1 MAQTFIGNLI
11 LRLQENV
18 SAGAKKAASA
28 LRGVDAAARA
38 VGSNGSGVARLG
50 AQMDALNAK
59 AQKLATAGWGPS
71 LQARFEKLGAS
82 AKELDRLRSS
92 WDQLQAR
99 IASGGLAGKLKKN
112 EIQSW
117 SLTAV
122 GELTRVRAAM
132 KSTEGQA
139 RAMGRAVANAMKP
152 VYTGIGLGTGA
163 YVGGRLGR
171 GGLTADA
178 SVERERF
185 RLKASGFNPDQAKQ
199 IEARAQ
205 ELASKYGMFTGDIME
220 SLREAS
226 LAFPNMRDGGGK
238 ILKTGH
244 ESAMELSE
252 SIIQF
257 RASMANILGDERAT
271 SLTRAM
277 LKSFDIMGITDPK
290 VMRESMDSYARMNRV
305 IGKDVDPEQMLL
317 ATKYMRA
324 AGKAFDPDFIYGF
337 LPALI
342 GESNGSDVGNSM
354 RALYTGTVGNRRS
367 KKSNKMFRDYGLLDE
382 KGNIRNPE
390 QMRNPL
396 EWIEKSVKPAL
407 AAKGVDITDNH
418 AVAQIL
424 SAMFDNRLSAD
435 VAQKLLEQSPQ
446 YRDTQ
451 EKAKNAQ
458 GLDGA
463 VDIRKGDPFAGWK
476 AFVDS
481 LQNLAAATGITGA
494 IAPALNAIADGIN
507 TVANAAGKLSP
518 EAMAGIGVAAGA
530 FAAMAG
536 VKAGGTLLALTRA
549 GPELVGAAGELR
561 GAAAALRGAAPG
573 GDKKGGGPGGGLI
586 GGAGKLLSL
595 VGVGGLIYS
604 LAEMLGIGPSD
615 VKRLMEERA
624 ADSGSERQA
633 LDARRRSQIEEL
645 DAKIREA
652 DGGPAIITDRLKE
665 RRDHLQRA
673 LDNRFIDPLDAG
685 REAERG
691 RAMMR
696 DTAPAASTNPPST
709 DAAKATVAP
718 APVVAP
724 DKSSVDAAQIVA
736 DATQAAFAGLPP
748 IAPQVDTTSIDA
760 AHAKSASAGFEIVK
774 NLGVSVAP
782 QFDTTSIDE
791 AAAKA
796 TAAGEQIKAGL
807 GVSVAPQVDTSN
819 IQSALALVQQLV
831 AALRSI
837 GPAGAAA
844 GAAVGRELRAAQS
857 DYGVSP

>member
-1 MAQTFIGNLI
+1 MSQTFIGNLI

-38 VGSNGSGVARLG
+38 VGASGGVSRLG

-59 AQKLATAGWGPS
+59 AQKLATAGWGHS

-132 KSTEGQA
+132 KTTEGQA

-152 VYTGIGLGTGA
+152 IYTGIGLGTGA

-199 IEARAQ
+199 IESRAQ
-205 ELASKYGMFTGDIME
+205 ELAAKYGMFTGDIME

-226 LAFPNMRDGGGK
+226 LAFPNMRDGSGK
-238 ILKTGH
+238 VTKTGH

-252 SIIQF
+252 TITQF

-382 KGNIRNPE
+382 KGNVRNSE

-458 GLDGA
+458 GLDSAG
-463 VDIRKGDPFAGWK
+463 DIRKGDPFAGWK

-518 EAMAGIGVAAGA
+518 EAMAGIAVAAGA
-530 FAAMAG
+530 FATMAG

-549 GPELVGAAGELR
+549 GPELVGAAGDLR

-573 GDKKGGGPGGGLI
+573 GDKGPKKKGGGIVDGI
-586 GGAGKLLSL
+586 IEGASRLLR
-595 VGVGGLIYS
+595 GVGWTATIYS

-615 VKRLMEERA
+615 VMRLMEERA
-624 ADSGSERQA
+624 RAAPGERGAENDLRSGHIA
-633 LDARRRSQIEEL
+633 EL
-645 DAKIREA
+645 DRKIAEA
-652 DGGPAIITDRLKE
+652 EGGPAIISERLKE
-665 RRDHLQRA
+665 RRAYLQRQN
-673 LDNRFIDPLDAG
+673 DNRFIDPLDAG

-691 RAMMR
+691 KAF
-696 DTAPAASTNPPST
+696 SGLGSSPP
-709 DAAKATVAP
+709 
-718 APVVAP
+718 
-724 DKSSVDAAQIVA
+724 
-736 DATQAAFAGLPP
+736 
-748 IAPQVDTTSIDA
+748 VDTSSIDA
-760 AHAKSASAGFEIVK
+760 AQAKAASAGAEIVK

-782 QFDTTSIDE
+782 Q
-791 AAAKA
+791 
-796 TAAGEQIKAGL
+796 
-807 GVSVAPQVDTSN
+807 VDTSF
-819 IQSALALVQQLV
+819 IDAAIAKARELRSALQGANG
-831 AALRSI
+831 AA
-837 GPAGAAA
+837 AAA
-844 GAAVGRELRAAQS
+844 GASIGSQLRAAQS

>member
-18 SAGAKKAASA
+18 SAGAKKAAAA

-38 VGSNGSGVARLG
+38 VGSSSGGAARLG
-50 AQMDALNAK
+50 AQLDALNAK

-99 IASGGLAGKLKKN
+99 ISAGGLAGKLKKN

-117 SLTAV
+117 SLAAV

-132 KSTEGQA
+132 KTTEGQA

-185 RLKASGFNPDQAKQ
+185 RLKASGFNPEQAKQ
-199 IEARAQ
+199 IETRAQ

-226 LAFPNMRDGGGK
+226 LAFPNMRDGSGK
-238 ILKTGH
+238 VISTGH
-244 ESAMELSE
+244 MSAMELAE
-252 SIIQF
+252 TITQF
-257 RASMANILGDERAT
+257 RASMANVLGDDRAT
-271 SLTRAM
+271 SLTRSM
-277 LKSFDIMGITDPK
+277 LKSFDILGITDPK
-290 VMRESMDSYARMNRV
+290 VMRTSMDSYVRMNRV
-305 IGKDVDPEQMLL
+305 IGKDVDPDQMFL

-342 GESNGSDVGNSM
+342 GESSGPDVGNSL
-354 RALYTGTVGNRRS
+354 RAMYTGTVGNRRS
-367 KKSNKMFRDYGLLDE
+367 KKSNKLFKDYGLLDE
-382 KGNIRNPE
+382 QGNVRGSD

-396 EWIEKSVKPAL
+396 EWIEKTFKPAL
-407 AAKGVDITDNH
+407 QAKGVDISDNH
-418 AVAQIL
+418 KVAQIL
-424 SAMFDNRLSAD
+424 SAIFDNRLSAD
-435 VAQKLLEQSPQ
+435 IAQKMLEQAPQ

-451 EKAKNAQ
+451 DKAKNAQ
-458 GLDGA
+458 GLDSA
-463 VDIRKGDPFAGWK
+463 ADIRRGDPFAGWK

-494 IAPALNAIADGIN
+494 IAPALNGIADGIN

-518 EAMAGIGVAAGA
+518 EAMAGIAVAAGA
-530 FAAMAG
+530 FATMAG

-549 GPELVGAAGELR
+549 GPELVGAAGDLR
-561 GAAAALRGAAPG
+561 GAAAALRGVVPG
-573 GDKKGGGPGGGLI
+573 GDKKPGGAGGII

-595 VGVGGLIYS
+595 IGLGDIAYS
-604 LAEMLGIGPSD
+604 LSEMLGIGPSE
-615 VKRLMEERA
+615 VQRLMDERA
-624 ADSGSERQA
+624 VGAGSERKT
-633 LDARRRSQIEEL
+633 LDDRRRSQIQEL
-645 DAKIREA
+645 DAKIRDA
-652 DGGPAIITDRLKE
+652 DGGPAIVSQRLKE

-691 RAMMR
+691 RGMMR
-696 DTAPAASTNPPST
+696 
-709 DAAKATVAP
+709 
-718 APVVAP
+718 
-724 DKSSVDAAQIVA
+724 VDAS
-736 DATQAAFAGLPP
+736 GL
-748 IAPQVDTTSIDA
+748 
-760 AHAKSASAGFEIVK
+760 
-774 NLGVSVAP
+774 
-782 QFDTTSIDE
+782 DE

-796 TAAGEQIKAGL
+796 ASTGEAIRAGL
-807 GVSVAPQVDTSN
+807 GITVAPNVDL
-819 IQSALALVQQLV
+819 SALDAVIAKANQAR
-831 AALRSI
+831 AALLSLGGAIDSGSAR
-837 GPAGAAA
+837 AGESVDRA
-844 GAAVGRELRAAQS
+844 LRAAQS
-857 DYGVSP
+857 DFGVSP